1 VSRVLGARGAR
12 QQNAFDQ
19 WHETSCS
26 ELCELFQSQ
35 GYGAFRI
42 GQAQKWLNMTIKY
55 ALSLAEIGVLEVP
68 AVSPLRVVAH
78 VPIDNIIIEALDRC
92 KNLPPRPRFKGSWSR
107 IADYEVY
114 RTQQLW
120 VRKAFPKNAPLDVEF
135 HLWNAENAR
144 RRAPSV

>member
-1 VSRVLGARGAR
+1 VEARSAR
-12 QQNAFDQ
+12 QQAAFDQ

-26 ELCELFQSQ
+26 ELCKFFQNQ
-35 GYGAFRI
+35 GYGTFRV

-55 ALSLAEIGVLEVP
+55 ALSLAELEVLQVP
-68 AVSPLRVVAH
+68 AVSRLRAIAH
-78 VPIDNIIIEALDRC
+78 VPVDNFIIKAFDRC

-114 RTQQLW
+114 RAQQLW
-120 VRKAFPKNAPLDVEF
+120 VRTAFPRDAPLDVEF

-144 RRAPSV
+144 RRAASA